1 MRHALLFWLSQN
13 QLLPH
18 ALPLPEMTLAPAVP
32 RVNTRLPLLDATR
45 GLAIIAMFTYH
56 LVWDLGFFRLI
67 DPGFPATPGFRLYGN
82 VIASSFLAL
91 VGVSLV
97 LALHRPNPWPGFFRR
112 LAMVCAGAGAVTLAT
127 LWIFPDS
134 FIFFGILHCIALS
147 SVLALP
153 LLRAPLWATILAAML
168 AGAAPH
174 WVAQPL
180 FDQPAFWW
188 LGLGTYLPASNDYRP
203 LLPWFG
209 AVLLGVAAARLA
221 LAMPIA
227 PLHLRHSRIV
237 LRLAW
242 AGRHSFLIYMAHQP
256 ILFALV
262 WGAAQIAATPQA
274 SDETG
279 FQVQCEIQ
287 CAAGETNAPV
297 CARACACLV
306 GELKGNDL
314 WRDVAAGNLPGATR
328 QRFGELAAMC
338 RVRAEQ

>member
-1 MRHALLFWLSQN
+1 
-13 QLLPH
+13 
-18 ALPLPEMTLAPAVP
+18 MTHAPAIP
-32 RVNTRLPLLDATR
+32 QTIARLPLLDATR

-67 DPGFPATPGFRLYGN
+67 DPGFPATPGFRLYGH

-97 LALHRPNPWPGFFRR
+97 LAFQRANPWPGFIRR
-112 LAMVCAGAGAVTLAT
+112 LAMVCAGAGAITLAT

-153 LLRAPLWATILAAML
+153 FLRAPVGGTLLAAAL
-168 AGAAPH
+168 ACAAPH
-174 WVAQPL
+174 WLAQPL
-180 FDQPAFWW
+180 FDQPIFWW
-188 LGLGTYLPASNDYRP
+188 LGLGAALPASNDYRP

-209 AVLLGVAAARLA
+209 VVLLGIAAARLA
-221 LAMPIA
+221 LALPIA
-227 PLHLRHSRIV
+227 PLYLRHSRIV

-256 ILFALV
+256 LLFALV
-262 WGAAQIAATPQA
+262 WGGAQLAATPQI
-274 SDETG
+274 SDESA
-279 FQVQCEIQ
+279 FQAQCEIQ
-287 CAAGETNAPV
+287 CAAGDQAAPV

-306 GELKGNDL
+306 TELKGNDL
-314 WRDVAAGNLPGATR
+314 WRDVAAGNLPDATR
-328 QRFGELAAMC
+328 QRFGGLAGLC
-338 RVRAEQ
+338 RIRAEQ